1 MGLCGCEFF
10 SPKPDNENADNENAS
25 QGLEYESLGDG
36 TCCVIGIGSC
46 TDTDIV
52 IPSTSP
58 EGDIVTSIGDAAF
71 SECSSLTS
79 VIIGDSVTSI
89 GDAAFIGCTGLTSVV
104 IPDSVTS
111 IGEGAFSYC
120 FNLTN
125 IAVNEGNKYYKSIDG
140 NLYTKDEKNLIQ
152 YAIGKQDKIF
162 VVRDSVI
169 SIGFFAFQFCDN
181 LSSVV
186 IGDSVTT
193 IDNGVFYCCYNLT
206 SIVIPDSVTSIG
218 EGAFSYC
225 TSLSSVVI
233 GDSVTY
239 IRDSAFSNCIS
250 LNSVVIGDSVTYI
263 GGGAFYGCSN
273 IKDVYYTG
281 TEKEWKAI
289 TIDYYND
296 PLKNTTIHYNYIP
309 EN

>member
-79 VIIGDSVTSI
+79 VEIPDSVTSI
-89 GDAAFIGCTGLTSVV
+89 GDAAFIVCTGLTSVV

-111 IGEGAFSYC
+111 IGDQAFWGC
-120 FNLTN
+120 
-125 IAVNEGNKYYKSIDG
+125 
-140 NLYTKDEKNLIQ
+140 
-152 YAIGKQDKIF
+152 IG
-162 VVRDSVI
+162 
-169 SIGFFAFQFCDN
+169 
-181 LSSVV
+181 LSSV
-186 IGDSVTT
+186 
-193 IDNGVFYCCYNLT
+193 
-206 SIVIPDSVTSIG
+206 VIPDSVTSIG
-218 EGAFSYC
+218 NYAFGSC

-233 GDSVTY
+233 GDNVT
-239 IRDSAFSNCIS
+239 S
-250 LNSVVIGDSVTYI
+250 IGE
-263 GGGAFYGCSN
+263 GAFLYCNSL
-273 IKDVYYTG
+273 KDIYYTG
-281 TEKEWKAI
+281 SEAEWNAI
-289 TIDYYND
+289 TIDPNND
-296 PLKNTTIHYNYIP
+296 WIENVTIHYDYLH
-309 EN
+309 